1 MDIQGVNGLTDQQ
14 VADEVRNGAKFVFY
28 TYTVSIIVMTFK
40 RPTDIYFVRADENR
54 VAKGLGWT
62 FLTLFL
68 GWWGIPWGPIY
79 TIGTLYRNLAGGR
92 DVTEEV
98 LTSILENRDSAAE
111 LEHLIEEEMEEEKQE
126 QD

>member
-1 MDIQGVNGLTDQQ
+1 MEIQGVNGLTDEQ
-14 VADEVRNGAKFVFY
+14 VAEEVRNGAKFVFF

-40 RPTDIYFVRADENR
+40 RPTDIYFVRSHENR
-54 VAKGLGWT
+54 VLKGMGWT
-62 FLTLFL
+62 VLSLFF

-79 TIGTLYRNLAGGR
+79 TIGTLFRNLAGGR

-98 LTSILENRDSAAE
+98 LKSILEDRDSAVE
-111 LEHLIEEEMEEEKQE
+111 LEHLIGEEMAEEKKE